1 MKTINELYEDRHKT
15 NEVKIDERKT
25 LNDLFEE
32 KAKERESLKEEKKPV
47 TQKKVVY
54 ARKKLKKK
62 SGIWYEIE
70 YFFWSFTNA
79 EKAITITLF
88 IMFCLV
94 ISMLAVQLHNREKEI
109 MIEMSLTPD
118 MLEPEMPE
126 PEKPLEE
133 EKAEVQSNSK
143 VTISAYNESDMSLQH
158 SDQALK
164 SLDEILAEREMQEAA
179 NSDLLTSNAP
189 TSDFVLPSEMLD
201 KEKKLKQKEE
211 VVNKNALVKY
221 ALADR
226 TLRGELPNPIFT
238 CERYGKVV
246 VTIKVNE
253 AGYVVEATIDK
264 VNSTTTD
271 GCVIDNA
278 LRYAQQAQFNAV
290 SGRGVQVGSIT
301 YSFQQKR

>member
-32 KAKERESLKEEKKPV
+32 KVKEKESFKEEKKSV

-54 ARKKLKKK
+54 TKKKPKKK
-62 SGIWYEIE
+62 SGVWYEIE
-70 YFFWSFTNA
+70 SFFLSFTNA

-88 IMFCLV
+88 VMFCLV
-94 ISMLAVQLHNREKEI
+94 ISMLAVQIHNKEKEI

-118 MLEPEMPE
+118 MFEPEMPE

-133 EKAEVQSNSK
+133 EKVEPESNSK
-143 VTISAYNESDMSLQH
+143 VTMSAYNETDMSLQH
-158 SDQALK
+158 SDEALK
-164 SLDEILAEREMQEAA
+164 SLDEILAEREMQAA
-179 NSDLLTSNAP
+179 NSNLLTSNTP
-189 TSDFVLPSEMLD
+189 VSDLVLPSEMLD

-221 ALADR
+221 ALTDR

-246 VTIKVNE
+246 VIIKVNE
-253 AGYVVEATIDK
+253 SGYVIETAIDK
-264 VNSTTTD
+264 ANSTTSD

-278 LRYAQQAQFNAV
+278 IRYAQQAQFNAV